1 MQVSSATKGLFGKG
15 GRRYG
20 YMQHLHGFSNNASH
34 SEAEG
39 LEARAHK
46 EYALVSQVL
55 ECTEIALTYFA
66 DVPGNKSTI

>member
-1 MQVSSATKGLFGKG
+1 MGVFGKG

-20 YMQHLHGFSNNASH
+20 YMQHLHGFNNNASH
-34 SEAEG
+34 PESVG
-39 LEARAHK
+39 QEARAHK

-66 DVPGNKSTI
+66 DIPGMQTVT